1 MTWPASLPTAVPVIA
16 ALVAGLLLPALH
28 PPVGA
33 WPLAFLLPAALAV
46 AAEGAA
52 VAGRRPATLGFV
64 AGVVGNLLL
73 VHWISGR
80 AGILAWLLLALVGGA
95 WWALLAELLAVALR
109 RRWSTVLAP
118 LLWVGI
124 DAWRGS
130 WPFSGFGWGTV
141 GVSQAGNGWLVP
153 IARVLGEK
161 GLTLVVVAM
170 SLAAWVALRDGLRTG
185 GPNGVLDARMVDG
198 DTADSESRDRA
209 TVTNPALWAATPG
222 TGGLVLVV
230 LAVTLVTVGPPPSTG
245 TIDVLAVQAN
255 DLEFPTGPYL
265 DDAMV
270 VASQALAATEA
281 SLAADGPADL
291 VVWPEGTVGI
301 DPGRDPAFQDVV
313 DRAGALTDGRLLLG
327 TDREDPDSTNL
338 FRISAVVGTDGTQEQ
353 VYRKRTLVP
362 FGEYVPFRS
371 LIDWYPPLRQIPRDV
386 IPGTEAMTLRVDDVA
401 VAVGICFESMYPE
414 VIRSNVL
421 AGDEP
426 AEVVVVSTTDSSFG
440 RSGQPAQHVDQSR
453 LRAME
458 TGRWVIHA
466 ATSGI
471 TTLVAPDGSL
481 HGGTDLFTVD
491 TVRGQVGLA
500 TGLTPFLRWGDVL
513 APLTRLLVALAV
525 AALVAAHL
533 TTRSRNPA

>member
-1 MTWPASLPTAVPVIA
+1 MAA
-16 ALVAGLLLPALH
+16 ALVAGVLLPLVH
-28 PPVGA
+28 PPVA
-33 WPLAFLLPAALAV
+33 ARPLAFVLPAALAV

-52 VAGRRPATLGFV
+52 TAGRRPGMLGFA
-64 AGVVGNLLL
+64 AGLLGNLVL

-80 AGILAWLLLALVGGA
+80 AGILAWLLLALVGAA
-95 WWALLAELLAVALR
+95 WWALLAELLAAALR

-118 LLWVGI
+118 LLWVGV

-130 WPFSGFGWGTV
+130 WPFSGFGWGTL
-141 GVSQAGNGWLVP
+141 GASQAGNGWLVP
-153 IARVLGEK
+153 LARVLGEK
-161 GLTLVVVAM
+161 GLTLVVVSM
-170 SLAAWVALRDGLRTG
+170 SLFAWIAVRDGLRSA
-185 GPNGVLDARMVDG
+185 DAATDEQAFPAARG
-198 DTADSESRDRA
+198 ADAARA
-209 TVTNPALWAATPG
+209 QDPVAATTPALRAATFG

-230 LAVTLVTVGPPPSTG
+230 LAVTLVTVGPPASTG
-245 TIDVLAVQAN
+245 TIDVLAVQGN

-265 DDAMV
+265 DDALT

-281 SLAADGPADL
+281 SIAGEGPADL
-291 VVWPEGTVGI
+291 VVWPEGTVGL
-301 DPGRDPAFQDVV
+301 DPARDPAFQEIV
-313 DRAGALTDGRLLLG
+313 DRAGEVTEGRLILG

-338 FRISAVVGTDGTQEQ
+338 FRISAVVGTDGIQEQ

-371 LIDWYPPLRQIPRDV
+371 LIDWYPPLQQIPRDV
-386 IPGTEAMTLRVDDVA
+386 VAGTEAMSLQVGDVRVA
-401 VAVGICFESMYPE
+401 IGICFESMYPE

-421 AGDEP
+421 AGPEP
-426 AEVVVVSTTDSSFG
+426 ADVVVVSTTDSSFG

-453 LRAME
+453 LRALE
-458 TGRWVIHA
+458 TGRWVVHA
-466 ATSGI
+466 TTSGI

-491 TVRGQVGLA
+491 TVRGEVGLA

-513 APLTRLLVALAV
+513 AAPTRLLVALAV

-533 TTRSRNPA
+533 TTRPRNAE

>member
-1 MTWPASLPTAVPVIA
+1 LTDAEPSTWPGTLPLWVPVAA
-16 ALVAGLLLPALH
+16 ALVAGVLLPVVH

-33 WPLAFLLPAALAV
+33 RLLAFVLPAMLAV
-46 AAEGAA
+46 AAEGAV

-64 AGVVGNLLL
+64 AGLVGNLVL

-80 AGILAWLLLALVGGA
+80 AGILAWLLLALVGAG
-95 WWALLAELLAVALR
+95 WWALLAELLAAALR
-109 RRWSTVLAP
+109 RRWSTLLAP

-130 WPFSGFGWGTV
+130 WPFSGFGWGTI

-153 IARVLGEK
+153 VARVLGEK
-161 GLTLVVVAM
+161 GLTLVVVSM
-170 SLAAWVALRDGLRTG
+170 SLFAWVAIRDGLRTT
-185 GPNGVLDARMVDG
+185 GPEALDAG
-198 DTADSESRDRA
+198 DTDSTRDPDVS
-209 TVTNPALWAATPG
+209 TTPALRAATLG
-222 TGGLVLVV
+222 TGGLVVVV
-230 LAVTLVTVGPPPSTG
+230 LAVTMVTVGPPASTG
-245 TIDVLAVQAN
+245 TIDVLAVQGN

-265 DDAMV
+265 DDALV
-270 VASQALAATEA
+270 VASQALAATQA
-281 SLAADGPADL
+281 SITADGPADL

-301 DPGRDPAFQDVV
+301 DPARDPAFQDVV
-313 DRAGALTDGRLLLG
+313 ERAGAVTDGRLLLG

-338 FRISAVVGTDGTQEQ
+338 FRISAVVGPDGTQEQ

-371 LIDWYPPLRQIPRDV
+371 LIDWYPPLQQVPRDV
-386 IPGTEAMTLRVDDVA
+386 LPGSEAMALRVGDVT
-401 VAVGICFESMYPE
+401 VAIGICFESMYPE
-414 VIRSNVL
+414 VLRSNIL

-426 AEVVVVSTTDSSFG
+426 AQVVVVSSADSSFG

-453 LRAME
+453 LRAIE
-458 TGRWVIHA
+458 TGRWVVHA
-466 ATSGI
+466 TTSGV

-491 TVRGQVGLA
+491 TVRGEVGLA

-513 APLTRLLVALAV
+513 APVTRLLVALAA
-525 AALVAAHL
+525 AALVVANLTNRPRNAA
-533 TTRSRNPA
+533 